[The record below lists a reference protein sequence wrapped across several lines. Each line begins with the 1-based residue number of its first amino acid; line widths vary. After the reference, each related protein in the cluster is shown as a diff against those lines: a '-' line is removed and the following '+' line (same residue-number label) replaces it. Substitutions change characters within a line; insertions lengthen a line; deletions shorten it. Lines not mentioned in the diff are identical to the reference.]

1 MSPVA
6 IAVDVQDIDTT
17 KNYMIVKVGSST
29 DIDFDVLYDSQG
41 RNIYYIKD
49 NHRMIN
55 MLFKFTGFN
64 GDPLGAYNKYVLY
77 TDDKEIINGNILLV
91 NRYKIRILY
100 PIEKEFGNL
109 SFQKDLF

>member
-29 DIDFDVLYDSQG
+29 DIDFRVLYDSQG
-41 RNIYYIKD
+41 RNIYRIKD

-77 TDDKEIINGNILLV
+77 TDNDKIINGN
-91 NRYKIRILY
+91 
-100 PIEKEFGNL
+100 
-109 SFQKDLF
+109 SFL